1 MTPVFL
7 ISSALEI
14 FLVLVAGAI
23 FLTMVIAAV
32 AAAVWFVAGLLSA
45 AHQTPT
51 GAR

>member
-32 AAAVWFVAGLLSA
+32 AAAVWFVSGVLSA
-45 AHQTPT
+45 AHQPPA

>member
-1 MTPVFL
+1 VTPVFL

-14 FLVLVAGAI
+14 FFVLVAGAI
-23 FLTMVIAAV
+23 FMTLVIAAV
-32 AAAVWFVAGLLSA
+32 AAAVWLVSGLLSA